1 MIIVIDA
8 SIVVSALVDSGPEG
22 RWAEQLL
29 QSHEI
34 TAPSLLH
41 VECTNV
47 LRRLTAS
54 RKLIDL
60 DASMAHRELMLLPV
74 SLFPFEPFAERVW
87 ALRDNLS
94 SYDAWY
100 VTVAETLNASLA
112 TLDRRL
118 INSPGPTCEFLSR
131 G

>member
-1 MIIVIDA
+1 LIIVIDA
-8 SIVVSALVDSGPEG
+8 SVVVAALVDSGPEG
-22 RWAEQLL
+22 QWAEQLL
-29 QSHEI
+29 HSHEF
-34 TAPSLLH
+34 TAPSLLQ

-54 RKLIDL
+54 RTLIDL

-87 ALRDNLS
+87 ALRDNLN

-100 VTVAETLNASLA
+100 VAIAETLNAPLA

>member
-34 TAPSLLH
+34 TAPSLLQ

-74 SLFPFEPFAERVW
+74 SLFAFEPFAERVW

-100 VTVAETLNASLA
+100 VAVAETLNAPLA